1 MDIYATREEL
11 KSRQKNIFDLKLNV
25 AYYARVSTD
34 KEEQKTSIEHQWTF
48 FEQLISDVKNWTLVD
63 GYIDEGISGIT
74 VTHREEFQRM
84 LQDAKAGKIDLI
96 ITKEI
101 TRFAR
106 NVLDSIRYTRELL
119 DCGTAVW
126 FRNDNI
132 NTLDEDS
139 ELRLS
144 IMSGIAQ
151 EESRKLSSRVRF
163 GHARSIQNGV
173 VLGNS
178 HIYGWDKRNGK
189 LFLNPEEAKM
199 VQLIFE
205 KYALGNWSTHSLEQ
219 FLWEC
224 GYRNYKGGKIDS
236 HVIAN
241 IIRNPK
247 YKGYYV
253 GGKVKIVDLF
263 TKKQKFLP
271 EDEWVMYKD
280 DGTHVPAIV
289 DEKLWED
296 ANRILEERSKNIK
309 LKKTS
314 YKQDN
319 LFTGL
324 IHCAEDG
331 AAYWLKVRN
340 VRGKA
345 AKTWVCSYRIKQG
358 AVSCR
363 SKPVKEEILL
373 EMISD
378 VYNNLAQ
385 SNKSI
390 LHKYLELY
398 EKEINKTEG
407 TEEKIDN
414 IQHEII
420 VLEQK
425 RDKLLDYN
433 MGGYISDAEFL
444 SRNKVFTQQI
454 AETKANLE
462 QLKSMKPLSKTE
474 LTDQM
479 DRILDYA
486 KEYSCVKPKD
496 ITRAMIENTI
506 NNIEITPVNEKKAEV
521 MIVFKSGSLHS
532 SESVIPALGQEK
544 TYTTETGY
552 EYVVHS
558 GISM

>member
-1 MDIYATREEL
+1 
-11 KSRQKNIFDLKLNV
+11 
-25 AYYARVSTD
+25 
-34 KEEQKTSIEHQWTF
+34 
-48 FEQLISDVKNWTLVD
+48 
-63 GYIDEGISGIT
+63 
-74 VTHREEFQRM
+74 M

-224 GYRNYKGGKIDS
+224 GYRNYKGGRIDS

-324 IHCAEDG
+324 IHCAEDK
-331 AAYWLKVRN
+331 AAYWLKVRT

-345 AKTWVCSYRIKQG
+345 AKTWVCSHRIKQG

-414 IQHEII
+414 IQHEIT

-532 SESVIPALGQEK
+532 PESVIPALGQEK

>member
-1 MDIYATREEL
+1 MGM
-11 KSRQKNIFDLKLNV
+11 
-25 AYYARVSTD
+25 
-34 KEEQKTSIEHQWTF
+34 W
-48 FEQLISDVKNWTLVD
+48 
-63 GYIDEGISGIT
+63 
-74 VTHREEFQRM
+74 
-84 LQDAKAGKIDLI
+84 
-96 ITKEI
+96 
-101 TRFAR
+101 
-106 NVLDSIRYTRELL
+106 
-119 DCGTAVW
+119 
-126 FRNDNI
+126 
-132 NTLDEDS
+132 
-139 ELRLS
+139 
-144 IMSGIAQ
+144 
-151 EESRKLSSRVRF
+151 
-163 GHARSIQNGV
+163 
-173 VLGNS
+173 
-178 HIYGWDKRNGK
+178 
-189 LFLNPEEAKM
+189 
-199 VQLIFE
+199 
-205 KYALGNWSTHSLEQ
+205 
-219 FLWEC
+219 
-224 GYRNYKGGKIDS
+224 
-236 HVIAN
+236 
-241 IIRNPK
+241 IRNPK

-296 ANRILEERSKNIK
+296 ANRIMEERSKNIK

-319 LFTGL
+319 
-324 IHCAEDG
+324 
-331 AAYWLKVRN
+331 
-340 VRGKA
+340 
-345 AKTWVCSYRIKQG
+345 RIKQG

-414 IQHEII
+414 IQHEIT

-454 AETKANLE
+454 AEKKANLE

-532 SESVIPALGQEK
+532 PESVIPALGQEK

>member
-11 KSRQKNIFDLKLNV
+11 KSRQKNIYDLELNV

-34 KEEQKTSIEHQWTF
+34 KDEQKTSIEHQWTF
-48 FEQLISDVKNWTLVD
+48 YEKMISDVEKWKLVG

-74 VTHREEFQRM
+74 ITHREEFQRM
-84 LQDAKAGKIDLI
+84 LQDARDGKIDLI

-126 FRNDNI
+126 FQNDNI

-139 ELRLS
+139 ELRLA

-151 EESRKLSSRVRF
+151 DESRKLSGRVRF

-189 LFLNPEEAKM
+189 LFINPKEAKM

-205 KYALGNWSTHSLEQ
+205 KYAMGNWSTHSLEKY
-219 FLWEC
+219 LWEC

-263 TKKQKFLP
+263 TRKQKFLP

-296 ANRILEERSKNIK
+296 ANKILAERSRNIK
-309 LKKTS
+309 AKKTS

-319 LFTGL
+319 LLTGL
-324 IHCAEDG
+324 IHCTEDG
-331 AAYWLKVRN
+331 AAYWLKVRT
-340 VRGKA
+340 VRGKE
-345 AKTWVCSYRIKQG
+345 AKTWVCSHRIKQG
-358 AVSCR
+358 ADSCK
-363 SKPVKEEILL
+363 SKPIKEEILL

-378 VYNNLAQ
+378 SYNDMAQ
-385 SNKSI
+385 SNKHI
-390 LHKYLELY
+390 LYKYLELY
-398 EKEINKTEG
+398 EKELNKTEG
-407 TEEKIDN
+407 TEEKIDS
-414 IQHEII
+414 IQHEVTI
-420 VLEQK
+420 LEQK

-433 MGGYISDAEFL
+433 MDGYISDTEFIT
-444 SRNKVFTQQI
+444 RNQAFTQQI
-454 AETKANLE
+454 DEKKAELE
-462 QLKSMKPLSKTE
+462 QLRNNKPLSKTE
-474 LTDQM
+474 VLDQ
-479 DRILDYA
+479 LDKVLNYV
-486 KEYSCVKPKD
+486 KEYSHITPGD
-496 ITRAMIENTI
+496 ITRSMIVNTI
-506 NNIEITPVNEKKAEV
+506 HDIQITTVNDKKAEV
-521 MIVFKSGSLHS
+521 LIVYESGSVHS
-532 SESVIPALGQEK
+532 SGTVIPSLGQEK
-544 TYTTETGY
+544 TYTTKAGY
-552 EYVVHS
+552 EYIVHS

>member
-11 KSRQKNIFDLKLNV
+11 KSRQKNIYDLELNV

-34 KEEQKTSIEHQWTF
+34 KDEQKTSIEHQWTF
-48 FEQLISDVKNWTLVD
+48 YKKMISDVKKWKLVG

-74 VTHREEFQRM
+74 ITHREEFQRM
-84 LQDAKAGKIDLI
+84 LQDARDGKIDLI

-126 FRNDNI
+126 FQNDNI

-139 ELRLS
+139 ELRLA

-151 EESRKLSSRVRF
+151 DESRKLSGRVRF

-189 LFLNPEEAKM
+189 LFINPKEAKM

-205 KYALGNWSTHSLEQ
+205 KYAMGNWSTHSLEKY
-219 FLWEC
+219 LWEC

-263 TKKQKFLP
+263 TRKQKFLP

-296 ANRILEERSKNIK
+296 ANKILAERSRNIK
-309 LKKTS
+309 AKKTS

-319 LFTGL
+319 LLTGL
-324 IHCAEDG
+324 IHCTEDG
-331 AAYWLKVRN
+331 AAYWLKVRT
-340 VRGKA
+340 VRGKE
-345 AKTWVCSYRIKQG
+345 AKTWVCSHRIKHG
-358 AVSCR
+358 ADFCK
-363 SKPVKEEILL
+363 SKPIKEEILL
-373 EMISD
+373 QMISD
-378 VYNNLAQ
+378 SYNDMAQ
-385 SNKSI
+385 SNKHI
-390 LHKYLELY
+390 LYKYLELY
-398 EKEINKTEG
+398 EKELNKTEG
-407 TEEKIDN
+407 TEEKIDS
-414 IQHEII
+414 IQHEITI
-420 VLEQK
+420 LEQK

-433 MGGYISDAEFL
+433 MDGYISDSEFI
-444 SRNKVFTQQI
+444 SRNQAFTQQI
-454 AETKANLE
+454 EEKKAELE
-462 QLKSMKPLSKTE
+462 QIKNNKPLSKTE
-474 LTDQM
+474 VLDQM
-479 DRILDYA
+479 DKILNYV
-486 KEYSCVKPKD
+486 KEYSHINPGD
-496 ITRAMIENTI
+496 ITRSMIVNTI
-506 NNIEITPVNEKKAEV
+506 HDIQITPVNDKKAKVLIIYE
-521 MIVFKSGSLHS
+521 SGSIHS
-532 SESVIPALGQEK
+532 SGTVIPSLGQRK
-544 TYTTETGY
+544 TYTTEAGY
-552 EYVVHS
+552 EYIVHS

>member
-1 MDIYATREEL
+1 
-11 KSRQKNIFDLKLNV
+11 
-25 AYYARVSTD
+25 
-34 KEEQKTSIEHQWTF
+34 
-48 FEQLISDVKNWTLVD
+48 
-63 GYIDEGISGIT
+63 
-74 VTHREEFQRM
+74 
-84 LQDAKAGKIDLI
+84 
-96 ITKEI
+96 
-101 TRFAR
+101 
-106 NVLDSIRYTRELL
+106 
-119 DCGTAVW
+119 
-126 FRNDNI
+126 
-132 NTLDEDS
+132 
-139 ELRLS
+139 
-144 IMSGIAQ
+144 MSGIAQ

-253 GGKVKIVDLF
+253 GGKVKIVDIFTSFFQNPVCIFPQFFIHNCRDMGTIVFIHHPFIFRQEFLF
-263 TKKQKFLP
+263 L
-271 EDEWVMYKD
+271 
-280 DGTHVPAIV
+280 
-289 DEKLWED
+289 
-296 ANRILEERSKNIK
+296 SKEIK

-324 IHCAEDG
+324 IHCAEDK
-331 AAYWLKVRN
+331 AAYWLKVRT

-345 AKTWVCSYRIKQG
+345 AKTWVCSHRIKQG

-414 IQHEII
+414 IQHEIT

-462 QLKSMKPLSKTE
+462 QLKSKKPLSKTE

>member
-11 KSRQKNIFDLKLNV
+11 KLRQKSIFDLELKV

-48 FEQLISDVKNWTLVD
+48 FEQLISGVKNWKFID

-84 LQDAKAGKIDLI
+84 LQDAKDGKIDLI

-126 FRNDNI
+126 FQNDNI

-224 GYRNYKGGKIDS
+224 GYRNYKGGRINS

-271 EDEWVMYKD
+271 ENEWIMYKD

-289 DEKLWED
+289 DEKLWEN
-296 ANRILEERSKNIK
+296 ANRILKERSKNIK
-309 LKKTS
+309 SKKTS
-314 YKQDN
+314 YKQNN

-324 IHCAEDG
+324 IHCTEDG
-331 AAYWLKVRN
+331 AAYWVKVRT
-340 VRGKA
+340 VREKD
-345 AKTWVCSYRIKQG
+345 AKTCVCSHRIKHG
-358 AVSCR
+358 AISCK
-363 SKPVKEEILL
+363 SKPIKEELL
-373 EMISD
+373 LKMISD
-378 VYNNLAQ
+378 VYNDMAQ
-385 SNKSI
+385 SNKNI

-398 EKEINKTEG
+398 EKELNKSEG
-407 TEEKIDN
+407 TEEKIHSL
-414 IQHEII
+414 QHEITA
-420 VLEQK
+420 LEQK

-444 SRNKVFTQQI
+444 SRNQAFTQQI
-454 AETKANLE
+454 AKKKEDLE
-462 QLKSMKPLSKTE
+462 QLKNTKPLSKAE
-474 LTDQM
+474 LLDQM
-479 DRILDYA
+479 DKILDYA
-486 KEYSCVKPKD
+486 KEYSYVKTKD
-496 ITRAMIENTI
+496 ITRSMIENTI
-506 NNIEITPVNEKKAEV
+506 HKIEITPINEKKAEV
-521 MIVFKSGSLHS
+521 LIVFKSGSLHS
-532 SESVIPALGQEK
+532 SDAVIPALGQEK
-544 TYTTETGY
+544 AYITETGY
-552 EYVVHS
+552 EYVMHS
-558 GISM
+558 GIIM

>member
-236 HVIAN
+236 HVIVN

-331 AAYWLKVRN
+331 AAYWLKVRT
-340 VRGKA
+340 VRGKD
-345 AKTWVCSYRIKQG
+345 AKTWVCSHRIKQG

-414 IQHEII
+414 IQHEIT

-454 AETKANLE
+454 AEKKANLE

>member
-1 MDIYATREEL
+1 MRVKVINKRPASVL
-11 KSRQKNIFDLKLNV
+11 QKKRV
-25 AYYARVSTD
+25 CAYARVSTD
-34 KEEQKTSIEHQWTF
+34 SRRQEDSLENQMETYERLITGNPEYEFIGVFADQG
-48 FEQLISDVKNWTLVD
+48 ISDYCEN
-63 GYIDEGISGIT
+63 
-74 VTHREEFQRM
+74 RQQFQRM
-84 LQDAKAGKIDLI
+84 MEKARAGEIDLI
-96 ITKEI
+96 ITKSI
-101 TRFAR
+101 SRFAR
-106 NVLDSIRYTRELL
+106 NTVTVLKFARELKEL
-119 DCGTAVW
+119 GVGI
-126 FRNDNI
+126 FFEEQNI
-132 NTLDEDS
+132 NTL
-139 ELRLS
+139 
-144 IMSGIAQ
+144 SGDGEMMLAVLASFAQ

-189 LFLNPEEAKM
+189 LFLNPKEAKM

-224 GYRNYKGGKIDS
+224 GYRNYKGGRIDS

-280 DGTHVPAIV
+280 DGNHVPAIV

-324 IHCAEDG
+324 IHCAEDK
-331 AAYWLKVRN
+331 AAYWLKVRT

-345 AKTWVCSYRIKQG
+345 AKTWVCSHRIKQG

-414 IQHEII
+414 IQHEIT

-454 AETKANLE
+454 AEKKANLE